1 MDSGLSRQLFTRLL
15 LVAPVVFGVVTLTFL
30 VARVFAPDPV
40 ALYIPPQADE
50 ELRHKIRVEL
60 GLDKSIPEQYGVFLA
75 DLAQGD
81 LGESTITGRPVT
93 SDLWDRLP
101 ATVELALVSLTFA
114 IVIGVP
120 LGVLAGARRD
130 GPLDFSVRGITLIGM
145 ALPSFWLGLV
155 LILIF
160 FVILGWLP
168 GPVGRLPLGAE
179 APEKITGLYTLDSL
193 FRGDLTLWW
202 ESVRHLILPGLTL
215 GVVIV
220 APITRVARASMVD
233 VMRSEYIRTPKALG
247 IRKQVIYFRY
257 ALKNAL
263 LPIVTMI
270 GTIVGFVFTGAVLVE
285 AVFNWPGMG
294 KYGLDAILKSDFT
307 ALQGFVVVASV
318 TYIVAFFLVDIVYM
332 LIDPRTR

>member
-1 MDSGLSRQLFTRLL
+1 MQSGISRQLITRIGLML
-15 LVAPVVFGVVTLTFL
+15 PVVFGVVTLTFL

-40 ALYIPPQADE
+40 ALYVPPQADE
-50 ELRHKIRVEL
+50 ELRAKIRAEL
-60 GLDKSIPEQYGVFLA
+60 GLDKSIPDQYRVFLA
-75 DLAQGD
+75 DLSQGD

-101 ATVELALVSLTFA
+101 ATVELALFSLTMA
-114 IVIGVP
+114 VVVGIP
-120 LGVLAGARRD
+120 LGVIAGARRD
-130 GPLDFSVRGITLIGM
+130 GPLDFSVRGITLVGM

-155 LILIF
+155 LILVF

-168 GPVGRLPLGAE
+168 GPVGRLPLGAT
-179 APEKITGLYTLDSL
+179 APERITGLYTLDSL
-193 FRGDLTLWW
+193 LTGDWALWW
-202 ESVRHLILPGLTL
+202 ESVRHLILPGVTL
-215 GVVIV
+215 GVVIM
-220 APITRVARASMVD
+220 APITRVARASMVE

-263 LPIVTMI
+263 LPIVTMV
-270 GTIVGFVFTGAVLVE
+270 GVIVGFVFTGAVLVE

-294 KYGLDAILKSDFT
+294 KYGLDAIVRSDFT
-307 ALQGFVVVASV
+307 ALQGFVLVAAI
-318 TYIVAFFLVDIVYM
+318 TYIVAFFLVDVVYM

>member
-1 MDSGLSRQLFTRLL
+1 MDSGLSRQLVIRLL
-15 LVAPVVFGVVTLTFL
+15 LVLPVIFGVVTLTFL
-30 VARVFAPDPV
+30 VSRVFAPDPV

-50 ELRHKIRVEL
+50 ELRQKIRAEL
-60 GLDKSIPEQYGVFLA
+60 GFDKSIPDQYAVFLGN
-75 DLAQGD
+75 LAQGD

-101 ATVELALVSLTFA
+101 ATVELALLSLTFA

-120 LGVLAGARRD
+120 LGVLAGAKRD
-130 GPLDFSVRGITLIGM
+130 SAVDFSVRGITLIGM

-160 FVILGWLP
+160 FVYLGWLP
-168 GPVGRLPLGAE
+168 GPVGRLPLGAT
-179 APEKITGLYTLDSL
+179 APDKITGLYTLDSL
-193 FRGDLTLWW
+193 IQGDLSMWW
-202 ESVRHLILPGLTL
+202 ESLRHLILPGVTL
-215 GVVIV
+215 GVVIM
-220 APITRVARASMVD
+220 APITRVARASMVE

-247 IRKQVIYFRY
+247 IGKQIIYFRY

-263 LPIVTMI
+263 LPIITMI

-294 KYGLDAILKSDFT
+294 KYGLDAIVKSDFT
-307 ALQGFVVVASV
+307 ALQGFVVIASV
-318 TYIVAFFLVDIVYM
+318 SYIVAFFLVDVVYM

>member
-1 MDSGLSRQLFTRLL
+1 MQSRLSRQLTIRLL
-15 LVAPVVFGVVTLTFL
+15 LVIPVVFGVVTLTFL
-30 VARVFAPDPV
+30 VSRVFAPDPV
-40 ALYIPPQADE
+40 ALYVPPQADE
-50 ELRHKIRVEL
+50 QLREKIRTEL
-60 GLDKSIPEQYGVFLA
+60 GLDKSIPEQYGVFLG

-101 ATVELALVSLTFA
+101 ATVELAVFALTLA
-114 IVIGVP
+114 IVVGVP
-120 LGVLAGARRD
+120 LGVIAGAKRD
-130 GPLDFSVRGITLIGM
+130 GAMDFSVRGVTLIGM

-155 LILIF
+155 LILVF
-160 FVILGWLP
+160 FVQLGWLP

-179 APEKITGLYTLDSL
+179 APGKLTGFYTLDSIL
-193 FRGDLTLWW
+193 KGDLSMAW
-202 ESVRHLILPGLTL
+202 ESFRHLILPGVTL
-215 GVVIV
+215 GVVIM
-220 APITRVARASMVD
+220 APITRVARASMVE
-233 VMRSEYIRTPKALG
+233 VMSSEYIRTPKALG
-247 IRKQVIYFRY
+247 IGKRFIYFGY

-294 KYGLDAILKSDFT
+294 EYGLDAIVKSDFT

-318 TYIVAFFLVDIVYM
+318 SYIVAFLLVDILYM

>member
-168 GPVGRLPLGAE
+168 GPIGRLPLGAE
-179 APEKITGLYTLDSL
+179 APEKVTGLYTLDSL
-193 FRGDLTLWW
+193 IRGDLALWW

-220 APITRVARASMVD
+220 APITRVARASMVE

-247 IRKQVIYFRY
+247 IRRQVIYFRY

-318 TYIVAFFLVDIVYM
+318 TYIVAFFLVDIFYM

>member
-1 MDSGLSRQLFTRLL
+1 VS
-15 LVAPVVFGVVTLTFL
+15 
-30 VARVFAPDPV
+30 RVFAPDPA
-40 ALYIPPQADE
+40 ALYTPPQADE
-50 ELRHKIRVEL
+50 ELRAKIRTEL
-60 GLDKSIPEQYGVFLA
+60 GLDKSIPEQYGVFLG

-101 ATVELALVSLTFA
+101 ATIELAIFSLTMA
-114 IVIGVP
+114 VVVGVP
-120 LGVLAGARRD
+120 LGVIAGAKRD
-130 GPLDFSVRGITLIGM
+130 GVLDFSVRGVTLVGM

-155 LILIF
+155 LILVF
-160 FVILGWLP
+160 FVQLGWLP
-168 GPVGRLPLGAE
+168 GPVGRLPLGAT
-179 APEKITGLYTLDSL
+179 APDKITGLYTLDSL
-193 FRGDLTLWW
+193 LRGDFSNLW
-202 ESVRHLILPGLTL
+202 ESFRHLILPGVTL
-215 GVVIV
+215 GVVIM
-220 APITRVARASMVD
+220 APITRVARASMVE

-247 IRKQVIYFRY
+247 ISRRFIYFRY

-263 LPIVTMI
+263 LPIVTMV

-294 KYGLDAILKSDFT
+294 KYGLDAIIKSDFT

-318 TYIVAFFLVDIVYM
+318 TYIVAFLLVDVVYM

>member
-1 MDSGLSRQLFTRLL
+1 MQSGLSRQLVVRLL
-15 LVAPVVFGVVTLTFL
+15 LVLPVVFGVVTLTFL

-50 ELRHKIRVEL
+50 QLRAKIRAEL
-60 GLDKSIPEQYGVFLA
+60 GLDKSIPEQYGVFLG
-75 DLAQGD
+75 DLASGD

-101 ATVELALVSLTFA
+101 ATVELAIFALTFA
-114 IVIGVP
+114 VVIGVP

-130 GPLDFSVRGITLIGM
+130 GPLDFTVRGVTLVGM

-155 LILIF
+155 LILVF
-160 FVILGWLP
+160 FVQLGWLP
-168 GPVGRLPLGAE
+168 GPVGRLPLGAV
-179 APEKITGLYTLDSL
+179 APDKITGLFTLDSL
-193 FRGDLTLWW
+193 LAGDFGTFW
-202 ESVRHLILPGLTL
+202 ESFRHLILPGVTL
-215 GVVIV
+215 GVVIM
-220 APITRVARASMVD
+220 APITRVARASMVE

-247 IRKQVIYFRY
+247 ISKQVIYFRY

-263 LPIVTMI
+263 LPIVTMV

-285 AVFNWPGMG
+285 AVFAWPGMG
-294 KYGLDAILKSDFT
+294 RYGLDAIIKSDFT

-318 TYIVAFFLVDIVYM
+318 TYIIAFLLVDIVYM
-332 LIDPRTR
+332 IIDPRTR

>member
-1 MDSGLSRQLFTRLL
+1 MQSRLSRQLTIRLL
-15 LVAPVVFGVVTLTFL
+15 LVIPVVFGVVTLTFL
-30 VARVFAPDPV
+30 VSRVFAPDPV
-40 ALYIPPQADE
+40 ALYVPPQADE
-50 ELRHKIRVEL
+50 QLREKIRTEL
-60 GLDKSIPEQYGVFLA
+60 GLDKSIPEQYGVFLG

-101 ATVELALVSLTFA
+101 ATVELAVFALTLA
-114 IVIGVP
+114 VVVGVP
-120 LGVLAGARRD
+120 LGVIAGAKRD
-130 GPLDFSVRGITLIGM
+130 GAMDFSVRGVTLIGM

-155 LILIF
+155 LILVF
-160 FVILGWLP
+160 FVQLGWLP

-179 APEKITGLYTLDSL
+179 APGKLTGFYTLDSIL
-193 FRGDLTLWW
+193 KGDLSMAW
-202 ESVRHLILPGLTL
+202 ESFRHLILPGVTL
-215 GVVIV
+215 GVVIM
-220 APITRVARASMVD
+220 APITRVARASMVE
-233 VMRSEYIRTPKALG
+233 VMSSEYIRTPKALG
-247 IRKQVIYFRY
+247 IGKRFIYFGY

-294 KYGLDAILKSDFT
+294 KYGLDAIVKSDFT

-318 TYIVAFFLVDIVYM
+318 SYIVAFLLVDILYM